1 MLHSPECR
9 KQCLNKETKGIKTEA
24 MKGTIVKCDRNVKAH
39 PTNEETATIE
49 SMIV

>member
-1 MLHSPECR
+1 MER
-9 KQCLNKETKGIKTEA
+9 KRGFDREIKGITTEK
-24 MKGTIVKCDRNVKAH
+24 MKGTIVKRDRHVKAH